1 MFIGIIVRCMPNQST
16 QLDRIFYAL
25 ADPTRRAVLERLSTG
40 PAAVS
45 ELAKPFDMALPSFT
59 QHLNV
64 LSDCGL
70 VHSQKIGRVRTYH
83 IEPIAL
89 TVAEQWIEKQ
99 RTIWETRLNQ
109 LDTYLNTIKDK
120 TDDSTNPST

>member
-1 MFIGIIVRCMPNQST
+1 MPNQYT
-16 QLDRIFYAL
+16 KLDRIFYAL

-70 VHSQKIGRVRTYH
+70 VHSQKIGRIRTYH

-89 TVAEQWIEKQ
+89 TVAEHWIEKQ
-99 RTIWETRLNQ
+99 RTTWETRLDQ
-109 LDTYLNTIKDK
+109 LDTYLNIIKDK